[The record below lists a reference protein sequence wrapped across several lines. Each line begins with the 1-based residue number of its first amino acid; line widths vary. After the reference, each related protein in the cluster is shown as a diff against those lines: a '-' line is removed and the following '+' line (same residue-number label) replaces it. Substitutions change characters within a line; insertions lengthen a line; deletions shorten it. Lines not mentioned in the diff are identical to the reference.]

1 MLKYIAV
8 GLVNKNSVPNAQA
21 TPDTMTNVMNIVLA
35 VLGALAFLMIVV
47 AGFRYIVSEGEPE
60 KIAEA
65 KRMIIYSLVGLLIVA
80 LAATIVNFVI
90 NST

>member
-1 MLKYIAV
+1 
-8 GLVNKNSVPNAQA
+8 
-21 TPDTMTNVMNIVLA
+21 

-47 AGFRYIVSEGEPE
+47 AGFRYIVSEGESE

-65 KRMIIYSLVGLLIVA
+65 KRMIIYSLVGLVVVA

-90 NST
+90 SST